1 MIQRLV
7 MFLMAWTTLT
17 VVQAQN
23 ATQHSDRRSEN
34 VDKVYK
40 EGKALYEAKKYDA
53 ALPKLKIA
61 AEKGKKG
68 AQYRLA
74 RCYDKGHGVPE
85 NNALAVKWYQK
96 AAAQGHAKAQYH
108 LGKAYLLGKKG
119 LAVDKKKAKTLLT
132 KALKDEED
140 GAKLR
145 QKLRKEAAGGD
156 TEAKAV
162 LQLVK

>member
-1 MIQRLV
+1 MIQRII
-7 MFLMAWTTLT
+7 MFLVAWTTIT
-17 VVQAQN
+17 VAQAQ
-23 ATQHSDRRSEN
+23 D
-34 VDKVYK
+34 VDKTYK
-40 EGKALYEAKKYDA
+40 EGKALYEAKKYEA
-53 ALPKLKIA
+53 ALPKLKVA

-74 RCYDKGHGVPE
+74 RCYDKGHGVAE
-85 NNALAVKWYQK
+85 NNAIAVKWYQK

-119 LAVDKKKAKTLLT
+119 LTVDKKKAKALLT
-132 KALKDEED
+132 KALKDKED

-145 QKLRKEAAGGD
+145 EKLRKEAAEGD
-156 TEAKAV
+156 EGAKAV

>member
-7 MFLMAWTTLT
+7 MLLVAWTTLT
-17 VVQAQN
+17 VAQAQ
-23 ATQHSDRRSEN
+23 S

-61 AEKGKKG
+61 AAKGKKG

-74 RCYDKGHGVPE
+74 RCYDKGRGVAE
-85 NNALAVKWYQK
+85 NNAMAVKWYQK

-119 LAVDKKKAKTLLT
+119 LAVDKKKAKSLLT

-145 QKLRKEAAGGD
+145 EKLRKEAAGGD

-162 LQLVK
+162 LQIVK

>member
-1 MIQRLV
+1 MIQKI
-7 MFLMAWTTLT
+7 LMILIAWTTLT
-17 VVQAQN
+17 VAHAQ
-23 ATQHSDRRSEN
+23 D
-34 VDKVYK
+34 VDKTYK
-40 EGKALYEAKKYDA
+40 EGKALYEAKKYEA
-53 ALPKLKIA
+53 ALPKLKVA
-61 AEKGKKG
+61 AAKGKKG

-74 RCYDKGHGVPE
+74 RCYDKGHGVAE

-119 LAVDKKKAKTLLT
+119 LTVDKKKAKALLT
-132 KALKDEED
+132 KALKDKED

-145 QKLRKEAAGGD
+145 EKLRKEAAEGD
-156 TEAKAV
+156 EGAKAV

>member
-1 MIQRLV
+1 MMQKIIML
-7 MFLMAWTTLT
+7 LIAWTTLT
-17 VVQAQN
+17 VAQAQN
-23 ATQHSDRRSEN
+23 
-34 VDKVYK
+34 VDKIYK
-40 EGKALYEAKKYDA
+40 EGKALYEDKKYEA
-53 ALPKLKIA
+53 ALPKLKVA

-74 RCYDKGHGVPE
+74 RCYDKGHGVAE
-85 NNALAVKWYQK
+85 NNAIAVKWYQK

-119 LAVDKKKAKTLLT
+119 LTVDKEKAKALLT
-132 KALKDEED
+132 KALKDKDD

-145 QKLRKEAAGGD
+145 KKLRKEAAEGD
-156 TEAKAV
+156 EGAKAV

>member
-1 MIQRLV
+1 MIQKIV

-23 ATQHSDRRSEN
+23 

-40 EGKALYEAKKYDA
+40 EGKALYEDKKYEA
-53 ALPKLKIA
+53 ALPKLKVA
-61 AEKGKKG
+61 AVKGKKG

-74 RCYDKGHGVPE
+74 RCYDKGHGVAE

-119 LAVDKKKAKTLLT
+119 LTVDKQKAKTLLT
-132 KALKDEED
+132 KALKDKKD
-140 GAKLR
+140 GPKLR
-145 QKLRKEAAGGD
+145 EKLRKDAAEGD

-162 LQLVK
+162 LQQVK

>member
-1 MIQRLV
+1 MIQRLL
-7 MFLMAWTTLT
+7 MFLIAWTTLT
-17 VVQAQN
+17 VAQAQN
-23 ATQHSDRRSEN
+23 
-34 VDKVYK
+34 VDKIYK
-40 EGKALYEAKKYDA
+40 EGKALYEDKKYEA
-53 ALPKLKIA
+53 ALPKLKVA

-74 RCYDKGHGVPE
+74 RCYDKGHGVAE

-119 LAVDKKKAKTLLT
+119 LSVDKKKAKTLLT
-132 KALKDEED
+132 NALKDKKD

-145 QKLRKEAAGGD
+145 EKLRKDAAEGD
-156 TEAKAV
+156 GNAKAI
-162 LQLVK
+162 LQFVK

>member
-1 MIQRLV
+1 MIQRIILLLV
-7 MFLMAWTTLT
+7 AWTTIT
-17 VVQAQN
+17 VAQAQ
-23 ATQHSDRRSEN
+23 D
-34 VDKVYK
+34 VDKTYK
-40 EGKALYEAKKYDA
+40 EGKALYEAKKYEA
-53 ALPKLKIA
+53 ALPKLKVA

-74 RCYDKGHGVPE
+74 RCYDKGHGVAE

-96 AAAQGHAKAQYH
+96 AAAQGHAKAKYH

-119 LAVDKKKAKTLLT
+119 LTVDKKKAKTLLT
-132 KALKDEED
+132 QALKDKED

-145 QKLRKEAAGGD
+145 EKLRKEAAEGD
-156 TEAKAV
+156 EGAKAV

>member
-1 MIQRLV
+1 MMQKIIML
-7 MFLMAWTTLT
+7 LIAWTTLT
-17 VVQAQN
+17 VAQAQN
-23 ATQHSDRRSEN
+23 
-34 VDKVYK
+34 VDKIYK
-40 EGKALYEAKKYDA
+40 EGKALYEDKKYEA
-53 ALPKLKIA
+53 ALPKLKVA

-74 RCYDKGHGVPE
+74 RCYDKGHGVAE
-85 NNALAVKWYQK
+85 NNAIAVKWYQK

-119 LAVDKKKAKTLLT
+119 LAVDKEKAKALLT
-132 KALKDEED
+132 KALKDKDD

-145 QKLRKEAAGGD
+145 KKLRKEAAEGD
-156 TEAKAV
+156 EGAKAV

>member
-1 MIQRLV
+1 

-17 VVQAQN
+17 MVQAQ
-23 ATQHSDRRSEN
+23 N

-40 EGKALYEAKKYDA
+40 EGKALYEDKKYEA
-53 ALPKLKIA
+53 ALPKLKVA

-74 RCYDKGHGVPE
+74 RCYDKGHGVAE

-119 LAVDKKKAKTLLT
+119 LTVDKQKAKTLLT
-132 KALKDEED
+132 KALKNKKD

-145 QKLRKEAAGGD
+145 EKLRKDAAEGD

-162 LQLVK
+162 LQQVK

>member
-1 MIQRLV
+1 LLLI
-7 MFLMAWTTLT
+7 AWTTLT
-17 VVQAQN
+17 VAHAQI
-23 ATQHSDRRSEN
+23 ATPHSDRRSEN

-53 ALPKLKIA
+53 ALPKLKVA

-74 RCYDKGHGVPE
+74 RCYDKGHGVAE
-85 NNALAVKWYQK
+85 NNAMAVKWYQK

-145 QKLRKEAAGGD
+145 EKLRKEAAGGD

-162 LQLVK
+162 LQIVN

>member
-1 MIQRLV
+1 MIQKIV

-23 ATQHSDRRSEN
+23 

-40 EGKALYEAKKYDA
+40 EGKALYEDKKYEA
-53 ALPKLKIA
+53 ALPKLKVA
-61 AEKGKKG
+61 AVKGKKG

-74 RCYDKGHGVPE
+74 RCYDKGHGVAE

-119 LAVDKKKAKTLLT
+119 LTVDKQKAKTLLT
-132 KALKDEED
+132 KALKDKKD

-145 QKLRKEAAGGD
+145 EKLRKDAAEGD

-162 LQLVK
+162 LQQVK

>member
-1 MIQRLV
+1 MIQKIL
-7 MFLMAWTTLT
+7 MFLVAWTTLT
-17 VVQAQN
+17 VAQAQ
-23 ATQHSDRRSEN
+23 D
-34 VDKVYK
+34 VDKTYK
-40 EGKALYEAKKYDA
+40 EGKALYEAKKYEA
-53 ALPKLKIA
+53 ALPKLKVA
-61 AEKGKKG
+61 AAKGKKG

-74 RCYDKGHGVPE
+74 RCYDKGHGVAE

-119 LAVDKKKAKTLLT
+119 LTVDKKKAKALLT
-132 KALKDEED
+132 KALKDKED

-145 QKLRKEAAGGD
+145 EKLRKEAAEGD
-156 TEAKAV
+156 EGAKAV

>member
-1 MIQRLV
+1 MIQRIVL
-7 MFLMAWTTLT
+7 LLIAWTTLT
-17 VVQAQN
+17 VAHAQ
-23 ATQHSDRRSEN
+23 S

-53 ALPKLKIA
+53 ALPMLKIA
-61 AEKGKKG
+61 AAKGKKG

-74 RCYDKGHGVPE
+74 RCYDKGRGVAE
-85 NNALAVKWYQK
+85 NNAMAVKWYQK

-119 LAVDKKKAKTLLT
+119 LAVDKKKAKSLLT

-145 QKLRKEAAGGD
+145 EKLRKEAAGGD

-162 LQLVK
+162 LQIVK